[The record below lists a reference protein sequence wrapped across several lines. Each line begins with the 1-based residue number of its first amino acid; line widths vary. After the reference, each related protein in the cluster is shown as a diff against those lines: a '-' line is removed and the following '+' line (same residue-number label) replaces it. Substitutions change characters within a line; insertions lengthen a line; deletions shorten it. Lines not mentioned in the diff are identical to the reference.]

1 MKSQPAPSEK
11 IFTRTFALLFLA
23 NFVVVSVYFLL
34 ITTMAT
40 YAVRSF
46 NADGAVQGKRHP

>member
-1 MKSQPAPSEK
+1 MKSQPASSEK

-46 NADGAVQGKRHP
+46 NADGAVQGKRRP